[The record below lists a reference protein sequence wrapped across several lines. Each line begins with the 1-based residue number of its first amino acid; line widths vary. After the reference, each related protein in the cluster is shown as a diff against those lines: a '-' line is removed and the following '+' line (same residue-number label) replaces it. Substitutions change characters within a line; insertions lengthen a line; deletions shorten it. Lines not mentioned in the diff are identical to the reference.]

1 MSSAMSVPSKKCER
15 GSTVRDRDGIAFVIT
30 FLLLAVLV
38 ALLLVPQDQTE
49 MLRTFTPEHV
59 ELLDMFDSRAQQRA
73 HRLLVV
79 VLAALGVAAF
89 VSRRRGATRVLR
101 SNVSTFA
108 SVLREYAGVGVLAGI
123 AIWLVLNWSSLPR
136 NNYYAVQGTYYPLA
150 LIPSGVSQ
158 ISAMAAGAVAVL
170 ACCWATRQRA
180 IGKWARTLTIASGLV
195 LLSYVVAVCATAFAL
210 VPDLSA
216 FMADG
221 VSAIEWHYS
230 GNLGA
235 GDHLASGR
243 PLGDVPL
250 NAGLLS
256 ALLLA
261 ISERALGI
269 LSFGTH
275 VRIVQTLQVTFLAL
289 TAAAF
294 WQWYRPR
301 WLPVLLALLLLL
313 PWIVPLHVA
322 ILYPNQSA
330 WRFLGLAGAVFAL
343 ASLYRAPP
351 ARSAGYFGVI
361 AGAAVAWNVESGLC
375 ASAAFAT
382 FLILRSAGQPSSAG
396 LIGIGFRFGCGLALA
411 FAALAMLIRAGLG
424 YWSDPSALL
433 DSFPLIGQFAGGYGG
448 IRLSRPDPLAC
459 LVFAHALFAVVRGL
473 LEWRHG
479 HLGRRNAC
487 RVAFATLIVLW
498 SAYYFKAPHLWN
510 LWSLLFLYGFL
521 LGDLLPVRLS
531 SLARGPVARVLASF
545 SGAAVALIVLPA
557 ILFSNALAVR
567 SELSAARMWA
577 SGRQCSGKITSGICL
592 SQQHAD
598 ALDGKAT
605 SLAALLDL
613 HKGAIYLTSNSYFM
627 PLMTGVFQPLRERDA
642 FLLTLSNSDFQ
653 QLVAELRRLD
663 PSCLVFDAPDSVFQG
678 SVFHRKFY
686 QRLRSAVPAA
696 YSKQESAP
704 GWDVRCK

>member
-1 MSSAMSVPSKKCER
+1 MSVPSKKCER
-15 GSTVRDRDGIAFVIT
+15 SSTARDRDGIAFAIT
-30 FLLLAVLV
+30 FLLLAMLV

-49 MLRTFTPEHV
+49 MLRTFTPEHI
-59 ELLDMFDSRAQQRA
+59 ELLDMFDSRGQQRA
-73 HRLLVV
+73 HRVLVV
-79 VLAALGVAAF
+79 LLAALGVAAF
-89 VSRRRGATRVLR
+89 VSRRRGATRVPQ

-108 SVLREYAGVGVLAGI
+108 TVLRDIAGVGVLAGI
-123 AIWLVLNWSSLPR
+123 AIWLFLDQSSLPR

-158 ISAMAAGAVAVL
+158 ILAMAAGAVAVL
-170 ACCWATRQRA
+170 ACCWAARQRA
-180 IGKWARTLTIASGLV
+180 IGKWARALTITSGLV
-195 LLSYVVAVCATAFAL
+195 LLTYVVLVCATAFAL
-210 VPDLSA
+210 APDLSA
-216 FMADG
+216 FTADG

-235 GDHLASGR
+235 GDHLASGM
-243 PLGDVPL
+243 PLSDVPL

-261 ISERALGI
+261 ISERALRI

-275 VRIVQTLQVTFLAL
+275 IRIVQALQITFIALA
-289 TAAAF
+289 AAAF

-301 WLPVLLALLLLL
+301 WLPALLAMLLVL
-313 PWIVPLHVA
+313 PWIMPLHVA

-330 WRFLGLAGAVFAL
+330 WRFLGLAGAVLAL
-343 ASLYRAPP
+343 ASLYRAQP
-351 ARSAGYFGVI
+351 ARSAGYLGVV
-361 AGAAVAWNVESGLC
+361 AGAAIAWNVESGLC

-382 FLILRSAGQPSSAG
+382 FLILRRSTGRSGNAG
-396 LIGIGFRFGCGLALA
+396 LIGIALRFGCGLALA
-411 FAALAMLIRAGLG
+411 FAALAILIRAGLG
-424 YWSDPSALL
+424 YWPDPFALL

-448 IRLSRPDPLAC
+448 IRLARIDPLAC

-479 HLGRRNAC
+479 HLDHRNAC
-487 RVAFATLIVLW
+487 RIAFATLIVLW

-531 SLARGPVARVLASF
+531 SLARRPAGRVLASF

-557 ILFSNALAVR
+557 ILFSNALTVR
-567 SELSAARMWA
+567 SELSAARVWA
-577 SGRQCSGKITSGICL
+577 SGRECSGKITSGICL
-592 SQQHAD
+592 SQQHGD
-598 ALDGKAT
+598 ALDEKAA
-605 SLAALLDL
+605 SLAALLDA

-627 PLMTGVFQPLRERDA
+627 PLMTGAFQPLRERDA
-642 FLLTLSNSDFQ
+642 FLLTLSNADFQ

-686 QRLRSAVPAA
+686 QRLRSAVPVS
-696 YSKQESAP
+696 YSKQESVP